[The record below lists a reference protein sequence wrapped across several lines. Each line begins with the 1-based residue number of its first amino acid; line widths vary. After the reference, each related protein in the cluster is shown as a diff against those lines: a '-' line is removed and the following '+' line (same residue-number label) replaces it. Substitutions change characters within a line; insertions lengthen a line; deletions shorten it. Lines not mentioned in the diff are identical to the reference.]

1 MVEFRQT
8 MDQYARDVLRD
19 GKKIA
24 SIQWHP
30 DCSPRIVWNVD
41 ILLSV
46 DLSDIKLMTEELERR
61 AATVGISG
69 K

>member
-8 MDQYARDVLRD
+8 MDKCAMDVLRD

-30 DCSPRIVWNVD
+30 FPGNRRIVWNVD

-46 DLSDIKLMTEELERR
+46 DLSDIKLMVEELERR
-61 AATVGISG
+61 AGIPPS
-69 K
+69 